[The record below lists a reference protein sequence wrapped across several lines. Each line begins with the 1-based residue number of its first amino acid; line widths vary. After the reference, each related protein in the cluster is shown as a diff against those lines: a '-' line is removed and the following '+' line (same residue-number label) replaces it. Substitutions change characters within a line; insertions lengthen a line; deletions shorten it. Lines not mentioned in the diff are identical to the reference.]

1 MLKQTVQQNKFI
13 CIGIILLVLISC
25 DDFNTEPQSL
35 QPADERA
42 IFLFEDSLTVVV
54 PLSTFSRPDS
64 VLNSMTLSDLAD
76 SLIDYNKLIDTTEVV
91 YELSTTAPPDT
102 TYLLLNCDSD
112 KNLVFFFKNYVLMEI
127 VDQESNIYPVLDESI
142 PYATIQSY
150 YSSSGGGINILI
162 KARYEYKLLPN
173 EDFIVKIITT
183 DQTTSNKFEMV
194 IVENE

>member
-35 QPADERA
+35 QTADERA